1 MHQKVTASHI
11 TVKADSEVST
21 VRNGYVI
28 QDSPLTGIT
37 LNRLAREQMKKRLL
51 ADILADLMVCE
62 IEGISKMEYINE
74 LIDMLA
80 GLKARDL

>member
-1 MHQKVTASHI
+1 MRQKVTASRI
-11 TVKADSEVST
+11 TAKADSEVST

-51 ADILADLMVCE
+51 ADILTDLMVCE

>member
-1 MHQKVTASHI
+1 
-11 TVKADSEVST
+11 
-21 VRNGYVI
+21 
-28 QDSPLTGIT
+28 
-37 LNRLAREQMKKRLL
+37 MKKRLL
-51 ADILADLMVCE
+51 ADILTDLMVCE